1 MSETMEFVAT
11 AIFIGMGATVVMDLW
26 ALLLKRCFGVQGLD
40 YAWVGRWIGHMAHG
54 RLAHA
59 HIGKAEPI
67 AGERALGW
75 AVHYATGIAFATT
88 LIGIFGVSFARN
100 PTPLPALILGLATIV
115 FPFFVM
121 QPAFGI
127 GIAAAKVPNPT
138 TARLRSLMTHLSFA
152 LGLYLSAMVWAA
164 VMRG

>member
-1 MSETMEFVAT
+1 MSEALEFVAS
-11 AIFIGMGATVVMDLW
+11 AVFIGFGATVVMDLW
-26 ALLLKRCFGVQGLD
+26 ALLLKRGFGVQGLD
-40 YAWVGRWIGHMAHG
+40 YAWVGRWIGHMARG
-54 RLAHA
+54 RFAHA
-59 HIGKAEPI
+59 HIGKAEPV

-75 AVHYATGIAFATT
+75 VVHYATGIAFAVA
-88 LIGIFGVSFARN
+88 LIGFFGLSFTRD
-100 PTPLPALILGLATIV
+100 PTPLPALIVGLATIV

-152 LGLYLSAMVWAA
+152 VGLYL
-164 VMRG
+164 